1 MKSSAAIIE
10 NQNPALAYSKQK
22 KNKKK
27 NPRIKERQGE
37 IRIKIFLD
45 KILVTSV

>member
-10 NQNPALAYSKQK
+10 IQNPALAFSK
-22 KNKKK
+22 KKK

-37 IRIKIFLD
+37 IRVKIFLD

>member
-10 NQNPALAYSKQK
+10 NKNPGSHLRKT
-22 KNKKK
+22 KK

>member
-10 NQNPALAYSKQK
+10 NQNPALDYSKQ
-22 KNKKK
+22 KK

>member
-1 MKSSAAIIE
+1 MKSSAVIIE
-10 NQNPALAYSKQK
+10 NQNQALAYSKK
-22 KNKKK
+22 KKK

>member
-10 NQNPALAYSKQK
+10 NQNQALAYSKK
-22 KNKKK
+22 KKKK

>member
-10 NQNPALAYSKQK
+10 NQNPALAYSKPK
-22 KNKKK
+22 KKK

>member
-10 NQNPALAYSKQK
+10 NQNPALAYSKQ
-22 KNKKK
+22 K